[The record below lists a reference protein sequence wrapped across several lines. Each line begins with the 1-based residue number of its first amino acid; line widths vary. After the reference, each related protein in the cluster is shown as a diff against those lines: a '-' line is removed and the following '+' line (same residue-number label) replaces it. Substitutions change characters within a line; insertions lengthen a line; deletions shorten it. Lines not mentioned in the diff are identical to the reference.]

1 MRLSRKHDVI
11 VNTERLRAA
20 LAGHLSVTEK
30 RMFGGV
36 CFLLRD
42 HMLCASS
49 TRGFMFR
56 VGKAQNAKALARR
69 GVTQVVMRGRRLEGF
84 VRVDPARC
92 NARSLGSWIGMAK
105 DYVGVLPRKERPAR
119 GTPSSTAKGRLPGR

>member
-1 MRLSRKHDVI
+1 MKPSRKHDAMALAA
-11 VNTERLRAA
+11 RLRTA
-20 LAGHLSVTEK
+20 LAGHVAVTEK
-30 RMFGGV
+30 KMFGGV

-42 HMLCASS
+42 HMLCAASG
-49 TRGFMFR
+49 RGFMFR

-92 NARSLGSWIGMAK
+92 DARALKGWTRMAK
-105 DYVGVLPRKERPAR
+105 DYAGALPRKEKR
-119 GTPSSTAKGRLPGR
+119 